1 MAIGKRNIGRS
12 NTHKIFSRNMMR
24 FSGFYFIETH
34 YRNYFL
40 DKMTWS
46 SQLTYFLN
54 TFLLTCMT
62 TVSSADANTLANNVT
77 NATEFFDRIPELLHL
92 PSGFISALIVSLA
105 VVLISELGDK
115 SFFIAALMAMQR
127 SRVIVFTAALLA
139 LEIMTLIS
147 ILLGNI
153 ITKFVPRIYIFYGS
167 LVLFAIFGFKMLY
180 EAYYMENNIELS
192 QDEMTDLQRND
203 INSIFQ
209 LFFEVFTMIFLA
221 EWGDRSQISILV
233 LGARKD
239 IMGTLIG
246 CTLGNVICTGVAVL
260 GGRFNT
266 KSNKIK

>member
-1 MAIGKRNIGRS
+1 
-12 NTHKIFSRNMMR
+12 
-24 FSGFYFIETH
+24 
-34 YRNYFL
+34 
-40 DKMTWS
+40 
-46 SQLTYFLN
+46 
-54 TFLLTCMT
+54 
-62 TVSSADANTLANNVT
+62 
-77 NATEFFDRIPELLHL
+77 
-92 PSGFISALIVSLA
+92 
-105 VVLISELGDK
+105 
-115 SFFIAALMAMQR
+115 MAMQR

-153 ITKFVPRIYIFYGS
+153 ITKFVPRVYIFYGS

-203 INSIFQ
+203 MKSIFQ

-260 GGRFNT
+260 GGRFLAKKISVRLVT
-266 KSNKIK
+266 FIGAIFFLLFCVIEAIFYSTSKS